1 MQKGKPND
9 AGGKPNVENRKR
21 EAAGGTYA
29 EKRLPELERQRQ
41 ARIKRLQELERQQI
55 DLHNRRIENGV
66 LGRRNNSKSYDKPT
80 IVMALLTAI
89 LLLWSAV
96 NYVEKNS
103 DLHQSNKALASLKKE
118 YEQLQ
123 MDNDNREA
131 LLNASVDVQQIYWI
145 ATQQLGMNYPEK
157 HQVITY
163 HKTESGYVAQYEDI
177 PQ

>member
-1 MQKGKPND
+1 MQKGKPN
-9 AGGKPNVENRKR
+9 GTGRKPNAESRKR

-29 EKRLPELERQRQ
+29 EKRLPELERQRR

-55 DLHNRRIENGV
+55 DLHNRRIENAF
-66 LGRRNNSKSYDKPT
+66 LGKRNNSKAYDKPT
-80 IVMALLTAI
+80 IVMVFLTVV

-103 DLHQSNKALASLKKE
+103 NLHQSNTELASLKKE

-123 MDNDNREA
+123 VDNDNREA
-131 LLNASVDVQQIYWI
+131 LLNASVDAQQIYWT

-157 HQVITY
+157 HQVIIY